1 MSLKTLQTLTTLMT
15 LPLTLQP
22 TKSRRLGPGLTGGAQ
37 TTPLRRCYNISP
49 VVPTARASV
58 LSPDSQR
65 VGRHTR
71 SASLLL
77 CIYPIS
83 PLAATD
89 IKEQRGGLTVSTPH
103 YCYES
108 YYYFFESCSLRAARA
123 SMSPRVVFS
132 TGVETTG
139 SDSLRGARLGADFLD
154 SARSALASS
163 SKIRL

>member
-1 MSLKTLQTLTTLMT
+1 MRNPARRAQRGLGGLRRHNPEASVGRRFTPPT
-15 LPLTLQP
+15 LPRKLYSQSP
-22 TKSRRLGPGLTGGAQ
+22 RLSTESAFCGD
-37 TTPLRRCYNISP
+37 
-49 VVPTARASV
+49 ARLVRPSV
-58 LSPDSQR
+58 MLDSQCVSR
-65 VGRHTR
+65 LMPP
-71 SASLLL
+71 ASL
-77 CIYPIS
+77 IPYP
-83 PLAATD
+83 PD